1 MANSLNVKTEKRSA
15 GLWAELSG
23 DITEDSDFSAVLNE
37 KPVLLTLD
45 LGGIKRINSTGVREW
60 INFMNALK
68 KDGARIV
75 FERCSV
81 AIVQQLNM
89 IANFAGGAE
98 IQSIFAP
105 YICPSCDAEESKLI
119 DLRATP
125 KPDLN
130 AAVQCA
136 NCKETME
143 FDDLPE
149 SYLAFRQQ

>member
-1 MANSLNVKTEKRSA
+1 MANSLTIKIEKRPA
-15 GLWAELSG
+15 GLWAELMG
-23 DITEDSDFSAVLNE
+23 DITEDSEFSAVLNE

-60 INFMNALK
+60 INFINALK
-68 KDGARIV
+68 KNGARVV

-81 AIVQQLNM
+81 AIVQQMNM

-98 IQSIFAP
+98 IHSIFAP
-105 YICPSCDAEESKLI
+105 YICPSCDSEEAKLI
-119 DLRATP
+119 DFRTTP
-125 KPDLN
+125 KPDLE
-130 AAVQCA
+130 AEVKCA

-149 SYLAFRQQ
+149 SYLAFRQ

>member
-1 MANSLNVKTEKRSA
+1 MANSLSIKIEKRA
-15 GLWAELSG
+15 GGLWAEFTG
-23 DITEDSDFSAVLNE
+23 DITEDSEFSAVLNE

-60 INFMNALK
+60 INFINALK
-68 KDGARIV
+68 KEGARIA

-98 IQSIFAP
+98 IRSVFAP
-105 YICPSCDAEESKLI
+105 YICPSCDNEESKLI
-119 DLRATP
+119 DFKATP
-125 KPDLN
+125 NPDFN
-130 AAVQCA
+130 AEVKCG
-136 NCKETME
+136 NCKEAME

-149 SYLAFRQQ
+149 SYLAFRQA

>member
-1 MANSLNVKTEKRSA
+1 MKVEKRPS

-23 DITEDSDFSAVLNE
+23 DITEDSEFNAILSE
-37 KPVLLTLD
+37 KPLLLTLD
-45 LGGIKRINSTGVREW
+45 LAGIKRINSTGVREW
-60 INFMNALK
+60 INFMTALR
-68 KDGARIV
+68 KDGARIN

-89 IANFAGGAE
+89 IANFADRAE
-98 IQSIFAP
+98 VHSVFAP
-105 YICPSCDAEESKLI
+105 YICPSCDTEEAKLV
-119 DLRATP
+119 DFKANPT
-125 KPDLN
+125 PDLE
-130 AAVQCA
+130 APVACP

>member
-1 MANSLNVKTEKRSA
+1 MANSLNVKVEKRSG

-23 DITEDSDFSAVLNE
+23 DITEDSEFSAVLNE

-45 LGGIKRINSTGVREW
+45 LAGIKRINSTGVREW
-60 INFMNALK
+60 INFMSALK

-89 IANFAGGAE
+89 IANFSGGAE
-98 IQSIFAP
+98 ILSIYAP
-105 YICPSCDAEESKLI
+105 YICPSCDNEESKLI
-119 DLRATP
+119 DFRTTP
-125 KPDLN
+125 QPNLEAEVK
-130 AAVQCA
+130 CT
-136 NCKETME
+136 NCSEAME